1 MSGGGVTAA
10 TVAVIAAK
18 KREEIFLRFRERAA
32 VSAATALTPEEL
44 GLPQRGMFRM
54 QVRKGAVVEV
64 DGGKYYMDEEVVAR
78 QQQQRQWIILGL
90 MGVLAI
96 ALLAVWLFN

>member
-18 KREEIFLRFRERAA
+18 KREKIFQRLRECGAF
-32 VSAATALTPEEL
+32 STATAVTSEEL
-44 GLPQRGMFRM
+44 GLPRRGMFRM

-64 DGGKYYMDEEVVAR
+64 DDGKFYIDEEAVER
-78 QQQQRQWIILGL
+78 QQQRRRW
-90 MGVLAI
+90 V
-96 ALLAVWLFN
+96 LLALAGLVVVGLLVAWLLG